1 MRMEENR
8 SITIIGI
15 NYYPENTAI
24 GLYTTQLAEYLD
36 SRNINVNIIC
46 GFPYYPAWKIDDDY
60 KNKRK
65 YTKETNGNITIY
77 RYKQYVP
84 SKPTFIKRIIH
95 LMDFTLGSII
105 NVLKIKKTDV
115 VFCVVPFTSTII
127 LGRLL
132 SIRKKAKLWVHI
144 QDFEFDAASET
155 NLIGNN
161 KLLFNILFRIE
172 KRLLNS
178 ADLTST
184 ISKSML
190 NKLRLKTKKEKSRA
204 LLPNWVDVNNISPEK
219 YNTHTYLKSNKFK
232 ILYSGNIGE
241 KQDWNFF
248 LNFSRSLEENENV
261 EIIVVGDGSKKNWL
275 LDKIKEQNILNVKHF
290 LPVPYEELSDLLCSA
305 DLHIL
310 FQKEDVKDTVMPSK
324 ILAMMA
330 SERPSLIT
338 GNEDS
343 EVASIIRE
351 AKAGKYLQSKETNE
365 IKDYINNLIS
375 KKSESVEYGKSA
387 REYVSDSFSKQNILN
402 KFYDTFESLSN
413 Y

>member
-1 MRMEENR
+1 MEENR
-8 SITIIGI
+8 SITIIGV

-65 YTKETNGNITIY
+65 YTKEVNGNITIY

-84 SKPTFIKRIIH
+84 SKPTFLKRIIH

-105 NVLKIKKTDV
+105 NVIKIKKTDV
-115 VFCVVPFTSTII
+115 VLCVVPFTSTII
-127 LGRLL
+127 LGKLL

-161 KLLFNILFRIE
+161 KLLFNILFSIE

-184 ISKSML
+184 ISKSMF
-190 NKLRLKTKKEKSRA
+190 NKLRLKTKEGKSRT
-204 LLPNWVDVNNISPEK
+204 LLPNWVDVNNIYPEK

-232 ILYSGNIGE
+232 ILYAGNIGE

-248 LNFSRSLEENENV
+248 LNFSRSLEGNENI
-261 EIIVVGDGSKKNWL
+261 EIVVVGDGSKKNWL
-275 LDKIKEQNILNVKHF
+275 LDQIKEQNVLNVKHF

-310 FQKEDVKDTVMPSK
+310 FQKENVKDTVMPSK

-351 AKAGKYLQSKETNE
+351 AKAGRYLQSKETNE
-365 IKDYINNLIS
+365 VKDYINNLVS
-375 KKSESVEYGKSA
+375 KKRESVEYGKSA
-387 REYVSDSFSKQNILN
+387 REYVSDNFSKQNILN
-402 KFYDTFESLSN
+402 KFYDTFDSLSN